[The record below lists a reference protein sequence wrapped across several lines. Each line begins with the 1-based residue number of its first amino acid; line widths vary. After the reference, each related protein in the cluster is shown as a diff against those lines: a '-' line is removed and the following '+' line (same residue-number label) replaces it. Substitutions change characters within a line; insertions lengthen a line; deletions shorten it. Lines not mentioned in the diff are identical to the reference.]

1 MFLALHGC
9 WLACD
14 TWIASRY
21 FLYKHAFQNMS
32 WKRGSM
38 EIVKKRY
45 DDKTRFEAVASGSS
59 CSAIFHVN
67 ETSRHVMILMHQ
79 QHRNEAT
86 A

>member
-1 MFLALHGC
+1 
-9 WLACD
+9 
-14 TWIASRY
+14 
-21 FLYKHAFQNMS
+21 
-32 WKRGSM
+32 M

-45 DDKTRFEAVASGSS
+45 DDKTSFEAVASGSS

-67 ETSRHVMILMHQ
+67 EASRYVMILMHQ